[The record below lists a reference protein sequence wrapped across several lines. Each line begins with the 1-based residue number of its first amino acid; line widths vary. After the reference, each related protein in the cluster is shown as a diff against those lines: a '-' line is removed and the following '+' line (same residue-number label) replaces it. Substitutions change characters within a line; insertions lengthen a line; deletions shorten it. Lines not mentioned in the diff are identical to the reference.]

1 MRRLFALLACAALI
15 SGCTNAIAG
24 RPTAPADLAWKQ
36 PIANAVANLGT
47 AMGPVAD
54 AVVAGDYSRMHAG
67 CTKMQNAID
76 GIALRL
82 PTPDAAVN
90 DALQGGV
97 DNFRSFAT
105 LCATITPVDN
115 QSDLDRLS
123 RYLDRG
129 DTRIREA
136 FTLMGIEI
144 PKR

>member
-1 MRRLFALLACAALI
+1 MRRLVALLAFVALI

-54 AVVAGDYSRMHAG
+54 AMVAGDFSTMHDG
-67 CTKMQNAID
+67 CTKMQKAID
-76 GIALRL
+76 GIERRL

-90 DALQGGV
+90 DALQGSV
-97 DNFRSFAT
+97 DSFRSFAT
-105 LCATITPVDN
+105 LCSTITPIHSP
-115 QSDLDRLS
+115 SDLDRLS
-123 RYLDRG
+123 SYLDRG
-129 DTRIREA
+129 DARIREA